1 MGTTKVTGLALG
13 ETLVAMDVSPKH
25 TVIARLNEGPDAYQ
39 NPVANLPSSR
49 IEGDRALAPAR
60 RPGRGERANR
70 RVFTRDRVTTR
81 LTSRRRARLETWS
94 LVGSVARR

>member
-60 RPGRGERANR
+60 RPGRG
-70 RVFTRDRVTTR
+70 FTRDRVTTR